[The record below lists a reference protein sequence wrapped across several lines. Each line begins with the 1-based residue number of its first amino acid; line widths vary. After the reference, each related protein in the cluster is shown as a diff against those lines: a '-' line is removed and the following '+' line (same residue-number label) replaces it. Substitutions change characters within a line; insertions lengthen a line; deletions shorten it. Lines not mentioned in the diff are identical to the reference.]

1 MNQKAITTRLKVAA
15 GPLLIVALSVI
26 AMVAFHRGIVLRDAR
41 FEHIAAPWQFLT
53 RHLQIWDD
61 SRGPGVPLQYF
72 SPVMGSI
79 QSFFAWIGLPVWL
92 IGRLKL
98 RRNLL

>member
-1 MNQKAITTRLKVAA
+1 MNKETMAARLKVAA
-15 GPLLIVALSVI
+15 GPLLIVGLSAI

-61 SRGPGVPLQYF
+61 
-72 SPVMGSI
+72 
-79 QSFFAWIGLPVWL
+79 
-92 IGRLKL
+92 
-98 RRNLL
+98 